1 MVISSLFKCQYI
13 IFIANVQVNW
23 QSVQAD
29 IAKMQIGGCMDWN
42 SLKVFLA
49 ISRNGSLSG
58 AAKEL
63 VVNHSTIFRRLSAFE
78 ETIGGK
84 LFERIN
90 NSYELTTLGHELLD
104 LAQNIENSFDG
115 IERHLVGKDFQP
127 KGIVKITAPNNIAY
141 RNLPRY
147 ISEFNIIYPEIRI
160 ELLVSNQE
168 FNMSNRQADIAVRAT
183 SSPPEHLIGRQVA
196 SLDWFVFASK
206 KYNDNFGL
214 PIDLN
219 SLLNHSLIGA
229 TGALARLSAFTWLEK
244 HYAHQIVTR
253 CDDLTAMSYFVE
265 SGQGLAFL
273 PNDQCRPELIKLFGV
288 KESKPSKLWLLTH
301 PDLRNVERIK
311 LVMKYLSE
319 AFAHEWVS

>member
-1 MVISSLFKCQYI
+1 M
-13 IFIANVQVNW
+13 QVNW
-23 QSVQAD
+23 QNVQIN
-29 IAKMQIGGCMDWN
+29 IALMQTGDCMDWN

-49 ISRNGSLSG
+49 IVRCGTLS
-58 AAKEL
+58 AAANEL

-104 LAQNIENSFDG
+104 LAKNIENSFDG

-183 SSPPEHLIGRQVA
+183 STPPEHLIGRQVA
-196 SLDWFVFASK
+196 TLDWFVFASK
-206 KYNDNFGL
+206 KYRDNFGL
-214 PIDLN
+214 PIDIE
-219 SLLNHSLIGA
+219 SLVNHSLIGA
-229 TGALARLSAFTWLEK
+229 TGALARLSAFIWLDK
-244 HYAHQIVTR
+244 NHAQQIITR

-273 PNDQCRPELIKLFGV
+273 PNDQCRPELIRLFRI

-319 AFAHEWVS
+319 AFSREWTA